1 MRWER
6 TGCRVDAAG
15 TVIVYSP
22 PSASP
27 LTIEQR
33 KDTRTNVTV
42 FAVVRDG
49 TAIAA
54 RQTLAEAKR
63 IAERYIYDE
72 PAREALKGAGAE

>member
-6 TGCRVDAAG
+6 TGCRVDEAG
-15 TVIVYSP
+15 TVIVYAP
-22 PSASP
+22 HCASP

-33 KDTRTNVTV
+33 RDARTNVTV

-54 RQTLAEAKR
+54 RQTMQEAKR
-63 IAERYIYDE
+63 IAERYIYEQDE
-72 PAREALKGAGAE
+72 KGAGA

>member
-6 TGCRVDAAG
+6 TGCRVDEAG
-15 TVIVYSP
+15 TVIVYSSP
-22 PSASP
+22 YASP

-54 RQTLAEAKR
+54 RQTLADAKR
-63 IAERYIYDE
+63 IAERYIYEQDE
-72 PAREALKGAGAE
+72 KGAGDA

>member
-6 TGCRVDAAG
+6 TGCRVDEAG

-22 PSASP
+22 PYASP

-54 RQTLAEAKR
+54 RQTLADAKR
-63 IAERYIYDE
+63 IAERYIYEQDE
-72 PAREALKGAGAE
+72 KGAGDA

>member
-6 TGCRVDAAG
+6 TGCRVDEAG
-15 TVIVYSP
+15 TTIVYSHP
-22 PSASP
+22 YTSP

-54 RQTLAEAKR
+54 RQTMQEAKR
-63 IAERYIYDE
+63 IAERYLYE
-72 PAREALKGAGAE
+72 TAEKGAGA